1 MVRAAVAH
9 GNSAR
14 RSRVASA
21 SRAPICGIL
30 WRGGVDTDRFRF
42 ALSFCR
48 RFGTGYLQF
57 RRCEMRQHRRVAAE
71 TAHRFRRDQDFV
83 IVRGAETP
91 NGRAVKNHP
100 LRAERPGSA
109 ASPAREYKGMID
121 TESLDRL
128 EPAQGNIM
136 DGQGK
141 RPDPLDRQ
149 NLGQSRR

>member
-1 MVRAAVAH
+1 
-9 GNSAR
+9 
-14 RSRVASA
+14 
-21 SRAPICGIL
+21 
-30 WRGGVDTDRFRF
+30 
-42 ALSFCR
+42 
-48 RFGTGYLQF
+48 
-57 RRCEMRQHRRVAAE
+57 MRQHRRVAAE